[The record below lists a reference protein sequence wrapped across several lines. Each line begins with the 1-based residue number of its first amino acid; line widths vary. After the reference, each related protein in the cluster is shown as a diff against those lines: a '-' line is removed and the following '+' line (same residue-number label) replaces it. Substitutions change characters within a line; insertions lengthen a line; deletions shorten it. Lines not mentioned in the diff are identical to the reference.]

1 MDGVWYVVAWFC
13 IFIFSIIIRLIFT
26 FLLSLFYLLCLF
38 LFLSVIFIF
47 YFSIFCPPHWRVSTK
62 SRGNNRATARYSDKA
77 CACGCPSSCHLCLP
91 ESTCLLQSG
100 DEVQD
105 QAANGGMCPRFDGAG
120 DVTNL
125 FATPTRVE
133 RVGGGDF
140 PKLANQHHS
149 RRSWPC
155 DEARASA

>member
-13 IFIFSIIIRLIFT
+13 IFNYLFYFYSSYFLLFIVIIFT
-26 FLLSLFYLLCLF
+26 FCVYFYFYLLF
-38 LFLSVIFIF
+38 LFFIF
-47 YFSIFCPPHWRVSTK
+47 QFCPPHWRVSTK

-155 DEARASA
+155 DGASA